1 MAAPSHATDTK
12 QNQKS
17 STRSAETNRQNGEA
31 APVVG
36 AQQSLLSLHRS
47 IGNRA
52 FGQVLQAKL
61 AISTP
66 SDVYEQEADRIA
78 DQAMSTPVSDQHT
91 ISETH
96 PQIQRLSGQSGVS
109 LSAAP
114 ASVNQILASSG
125 RPLDTSLRQE
135 MEQRFGRDF
144 SQVRVHTSS
153 AAEQSA
159 RDVNANAYTVGNDIV
174 FNTGRF
180 APSTNAGRS
189 LLAHELTHVVQ
200 QQSAVS
206 VMLHPVEKVLKFTA
220 KYLAKRTSKTVSKH
234 VARHAR
240 RIGGRAIH
248 SVFKQPKK
256 IKIMIEGAVREAT
269 ELAAKHAKLP
279 ATSALREGAIT
290 VARQTTGTPGKFRW
304 VVEKTFGS
312 EIGTAG
318 ERILRIIIDQSGRV
332 VTAFPTDRLIAIGLA
347 AAALNVFG
355 ERSAA
360 AAEKAHAYAAKDAAK
375 EDDVSWWEFV
385 PVIGDLWGGELNAGE
400 DDLLRR
406 DRELNK
412 DILETIAAI
421 EEEEKRSLNPEERKV
436 VEDTF
441 RAAIAAPLMTEGEE
455 VE

>member
-1 MAAPSHATDTK
+1 MGGGQCAEC
-12 QNQKS
+12 QKKKL
-17 STRSAETNRQNGEA
+17 GMGGK
-31 APVVG
+31 P
-36 AQQSLLSLHRS
+36 
-47 IGNRA
+47 
-52 FGQVLQAKL
+52 LQMKL
-61 AISTP
+61 AISEP
-66 SDVYEQEADRIA
+66 GDVCEQEADRVAEHVMRMSPA
-78 DQAMSTPVSDQHT
+78 DMSKGQNGSRAQPLV
-91 ISETH
+91 
-96 PQIQRLSGQSGVS
+96 QRR
-109 LSAAP
+109 
-114 ASVNQILASSG
+114 ASSG
-125 RPLDTSLRQE
+125 AGGLAEAPPSVHEVLNATGQPLEPALQQD
-135 MEQRFGRDF
+135 MEQRFGYDF
-144 SQVRVHTSS
+144 SGVRVHSGA

-159 RDVNANAYTVGNDIV
+159 QDVNANAYTVGNDIV

-180 APSTNAGRS
+180 APSTNAGWG

-256 IKIMIEGAVREAT
+256 IKIMIEGAVREAA

-312 EIGTAG
+312 DIGTAAG

-360 AAEKAHAYAAKDAAK
+360 AAEKTHAYAAKDAAK

-441 RAAIAAPLMTEGEE
+441 RAAIAASLMTEGEE

>member
-1 MAAPSHATDTK
+1 MHDQT
-12 QNQKS
+12 
-17 STRSAETNRQNGEA
+17 RQNSFMPFT
-31 APVVG
+31 PVSRG
-36 AQQSLLSLHRS
+36 
-47 IGNRA
+47 
-52 FGQVLQAKL
+52 VLQRKCACGTHTMGGGQCAECEKTHVNGKPLQTKL
-61 AISTP
+61 VISEP
-66 SDVYEQEADRIA
+66 GDAYEQEADRVA
-78 DQAMSTPVSDQHT
+78 EQVMRMSPTDLSRRQKHGVTQPLV
-91 ISETH
+91 
-96 PQIQRLSGQSGVS
+96 QRRASGGVTG
-109 LSAAP
+109 LAEAP
-114 ASVNQILASSG
+114 PAVHDVLNSPGQ
-125 RPLDTSLRQE
+125 PLDATTRALFE
-135 MEQRFGRDF
+135 PRFGHDF
-144 SQVRVHTSS
+144 SRVRVHSGT

-174 FNTGRF
+174 FSAGRF
-180 APSTNAGRS
+180 APSTNAGRG

-206 VMLHPVEKVLKFTA
+206 IMRHPAERVLRFTA

-256 IKIMIEGAVREAT
+256 IKVMIEGAVREAT
-269 ELAAKHAKLP
+269 ELTAKHAKLP

-332 VTAFPTDRLIAIGLA
+332 VTAFPTDRLIGIGLA
-347 AAALNVFG
+347 ATALNVFG

-375 EDDVSWWEFV
+375 EDDVSWWEFM
-385 PVIGDLWGGELNAGE
+385 PIIGDLWGGELNAGE
-400 DDLLRR
+400 DALLRR

-421 EEEEKRSLNPEERKV
+421 EEEEKRSLNPEDRKV